1 MSAEMK
7 QAPLLAGWAI
17 ATAAGLV
24 AFGVS
29 FVAMGLS
36 PLQAA
41 FVGTLILLV
50 VGVILGFPGR
60 IQGAPVVPQDHAD
73 RHGDHG

>member
-1 MSAEMK
+1 
-7 QAPLLAGWAI
+7 
-17 ATAAGLV
+17 
-24 AFGVS
+24 
-29 FVAMGLS
+29 MGLS